1 MGLGIMGWRR
11 VGLGI
16 CEVGGV
22 GSGSNLAPWIFCSE
36 EHLSMGGTENVIL
49 FSHLTVV
56 ISLSNPP
63 PSQESHEN
71 SIMEFFFCF
80 LSKSEC
86 KKYICGTLPFTAR
99 EVNPT
104 MTTSAAEKPGNGK
117 KGQYY

>member
-63 PSQESHEN
+63 HPMKV
-71 SIMEFFFCF
+71 IKT
-80 LSKSEC
+80 LSWSSS
-86 KKYICGTLPFTAR
+86 FAF
-99 EVNPT
+99 
-104 MTTSAAEKPGNGK
+104 
-117 KGQYY
+117 